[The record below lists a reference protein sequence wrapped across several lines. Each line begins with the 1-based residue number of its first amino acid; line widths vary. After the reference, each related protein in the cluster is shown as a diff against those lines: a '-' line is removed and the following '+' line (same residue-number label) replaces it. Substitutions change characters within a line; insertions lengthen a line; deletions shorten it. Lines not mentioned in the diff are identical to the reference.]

1 MSLLVGCMCNEPEHT
16 GRALAAVK
24 DVLVAPAAPL
34 GWGLACYQGADVLLS
49 RHPKPLTKEVDLHRP
64 ISDLRT
70 DYLVAQVR
78 EGGGEARV
86 EDTPPF
92 RFRSWVFAHA
102 GDLPG
107 FDHFRPKLIEGV
119 PDFLRRS
126 VRGATQEEVLLH
138 VLLAFLH
145 DAGKLDDPQLGISE
159 LAWGLRA
166 TAALLD
172 RHAREAGAEPGVLNC
187 VVTNGRVM
195 AAMRRGRPMY
205 LWRKRGLELP
215 PVHTSTGQRPV
226 RREDLRAA
234 LIVSSPAT
242 PPRLAEDSGWDEVPD
257 ASLVLVSRDVTASI
271 APLAA

>member
-1 MSLLVGCMCNEPEHT
+1 MSLLIGCMCNEPEHT
-16 GRALAAVK
+16 GRALATVK
-24 DVLVAPAAPL
+24 DVLIAPAAPL
-34 GWGLACYQGADVLLS
+34 GWGLACYQGPDVLLS
-49 RHPKPLTKEVDLHRP
+49 RHPKPIAVPVDLHRP

-78 EGGGEARV
+78 EPSDGEARV

-102 GDLPG
+102 GELPG
-107 FDHFRPKLIEGV
+107 FESFRPQLLAGV
-119 PDFLRRS
+119 PDFLRRG
-126 VRGATQEEVLLH
+126 VRGATPEELLLN

-145 DAGKLDDPQLGISE
+145 DAGKLDDPQIGVNE

-166 TAALLD
+166 TTALLD
-172 RHAREAGAEPGVLNC
+172 RHAREAGVAPGVMNC

-195 AAMRRGRPMY
+195 AAVRRGRPMY
-205 LWRKRGLELP
+205 LWRQRGLELAATG
-215 PVHTSTGQRPV
+215 VGQRPV

-234 LIVSSPAT
+234 LVVSSPTA
-242 PPRLAEDSGWDEVPD
+242 PPRGDGWDEVPD
-257 ASLVLVSRDVTASI
+257 GSLVLIARDVTATI

>member
-16 GRALAAVK
+16 GQALAAVK

-49 RHPKPLTKEVDLHRP
+49 RHPKPRPTEVDLHRP

-70 DYLVAQVR
+70 DYIVAQVR
-78 EGGGEARV
+78 EGAGEARV

-102 GDLPG
+102 GELPG
-107 FDHFRPKLIEGV
+107 FDRLRPKLIEGV

-172 RHAREAGAEPGVLNC
+172 RHARELGAEPGVLNC

-195 AAMRRGRPMY
+195 AAMRRGSPMY
-205 LWRKRGLELP
+205 LWRKRGLELAP
-215 PVHTSTGQRPV
+215 ASPGQRPV
-226 RREDLRAA
+226 RRDDLRAA

-242 PPRLAEDSGWDEVPD
+242 PPRLAEDSGWDEVPEG
-257 ASLVLVSRDVTASI
+257 SIVLVSRDVTASI